1 MKGFSDTDSIC
12 WIIRRPDCN
21 YSVKTL
27 YETRLERLGYHFWS
41 IVQKDFETS
50 RNFEKNKKRGNLAIA
65 LSDPFLRS
73 KDAFFNFIGPSLGK
87 MARVKVKFLHDL
99 LKTLKIKENPTLMN
113 IISLI
118 FLKFCD
124 DFFSSDDLFDL
135 FEFKI
140 DDEDLKILHH
150 KRPNSKLLTKLVKIR
165 KIEGDMLYFAVQYN
179 HKLLKR
185 KFYFTIINTQFL
197 AQKNNPRGVCF
208 AVRGNFHE
216 KALQRLQ
223 N

>member
-1 MKGFSDTDSIC
+1 
-12 WIIRRPDCN
+12 
-21 YSVKTL
+21 
-27 YETRLERLGYHFWS
+27 
-41 IVQKDFETS
+41 
-50 RNFEKNKKRGNLAIA
+50 
-65 LSDPFLRS
+65 
-73 KDAFFNFIGPSLGK
+73 

-135 FEFKI
+135 FDYKI

-185 KFYFTIINTQFL
+185 KFYLTILNSQVFG
-197 AQKNNPRGVCF
+197 QKPPGVCF
-208 AVRGNFHE
+208 SVDVLNKINRKVQEGVVITPE
-216 KALQRLQ
+216 TWWTITPESMGTITPITP
-223 N
+223 

>member
-1 MKGFSDTDSIC
+1 
-12 WIIRRPDCN
+12 
-21 YSVKTL
+21 
-27 YETRLERLGYHFWS
+27 
-41 IVQKDFETS
+41 
-50 RNFEKNKKRGNLAIA
+50 
-65 LSDPFLRS
+65 
-73 KDAFFNFIGPSLGK
+73 

-135 FEFKI
+135 FDFKI

-185 KFYFTIINTQFL
+185 KFYFTIINTQLL
-197 AQKNNPRGVCF
+197 AQKNNLTFVHYFFIFRS
-208 AVRGNFHE
+208 AR
-216 KALQRLQ
+216 KWS
-223 N
+223 

>member
-1 MKGFSDTDSIC
+1 
-12 WIIRRPDCN
+12 
-21 YSVKTL
+21 
-27 YETRLERLGYHFWS
+27 
-41 IVQKDFETS
+41 
-50 RNFEKNKKRGNLAIA
+50 
-65 LSDPFLRS
+65 
-73 KDAFFNFIGPSLGK
+73 
-87 MARVKVKFLHDL
+87 
-99 LKTLKIKENPTLMN
+99 MN

-185 KFYFTIINTQFL
+185 KFYFTIINTQLL
-197 AQKNNPRGVCF
+197 AQKNNLTFVHYFFIFRS
-208 AVRGNFHE
+208 AR
-216 KALQRLQ
+216 KWS
-223 N
+223 